1 MGFGFLES
9 VYENALFIELK
20 NKGFVVERQKG
31 ISVFY
36 DGQEVGKYFAD
47 LVVDNVV
54 ILELKAA
61 VALVKQH
68 ELQLINYLKATDI
81 EIGLLLNFGEKPEIR
96 RKIFSN

>member
-61 VALVKQH
+61 VALV
-68 ELQLINYLKATDI
+68 N
-81 EIGLLLNFGEKPEIR
+81 NMSF
-96 RKIFSN
+96 N